1 MTDPRPIEAVLF
13 TSGSYLSEAE
23 IAELSGTDEEAI
35 PQVIDDIREKYENID
50 SALSIFEE
58 NGKYKMNVVED
69 YSYVVRS
76 VVSEAELRDAL
87 METLALI
94 AYKAPVLQSD
104 IVEARSARAYTHI
117 KELLDR
123 GFVERERD
131 GRTFKL
137 DVTDTFYDYFE
148 VANRNQL
155 GQVFEAVQ
163 PPDVD
168 VELDAESD
176 DDDSKERFENFLS
189 DRLRE
194 VEERDEDKERAF
206 LENIDERLE
215 AVKSDVDDIDTDVE
229 SPLQEQENQSGDESE
244 DSPDTSSE
252 NP

>member
-1 MTDPRPIEAVLF
+1 MTDPRPVEAVLF
-13 TSGSYLSEAE
+13 TSGSYLSKDE
-23 IAELSGTDEEAI
+23 IAELSGVEDDAI
-35 PQVIDDIREKYENID
+35 PQVIDDLRDKYEEIE
-50 SALSIFEE
+50 SALNIFEE

-131 GRTFKL
+131 GRTFRL

-148 VANRNQL
+148 VANRNEL

-168 VELDAESD
+168 VDLDAESE

-194 VEERDEDKERAF
+194 VEDRDQDKERAF

-215 AVKSDVDDIDTDVE
+215 TVKEDVDDIDTDVD
-229 SPLQEQENQSGDESE
+229 SPIDDTDAESE
-244 DSPDTSSE
+244 ESLETSSE
-252 NP
+252 ET

>member
-131 GRTFKL
+131 GRTFRL

-148 VANRNQL
+148 VANRNEL

-163 PPDVD
+163 PPDVEVD
-168 VELDAESD
+168 LDAESE
-176 DDDSKERFENFLS
+176 DDDSQERFENFLS

-194 VEERDEDKERAF
+194 VEDRDQDKERAF

-215 AVKSDVDDIDTDVE
+215 TVKEDVDDIDTDVD
-229 SPLQEQENQSGDESE
+229 SPIDDTDAESE
-244 DSPDTSSE
+244 ESLETSSE
-252 NP
+252 ET

>member
-1 MTDPRPIEAVLF
+1 MTDPRPVEAVLF
-13 TSGSYLSEAE
+13 TSGSYLSTGE
-23 IAELSGTDEEAI
+23 IADLAGVDEEDVPSIVAEL
-35 PQVIDDIREKYENID
+35 REQYESID

-58 NGKYKMNVVED
+58 NEKYKMNVVED

-131 GRTFKL
+131 GRTFRL

-148 VANRNQL
+148 VSNRNEL

-168 VELDAESD
+168 VELDAESSD
-176 DDDSKERFENFLS
+176 EDSKERFENFLS

-194 VEERDEDKERAF
+194 VEERDQDKERAF

-215 AVKSDVDDIDTDVE
+215 AVKEDVDDIDTDVE
-229 SPLQEQENQSGDESE
+229 PPELDDESSDE
-244 DSPDTSSE
+244 EKSDVASASDD
-252 NP
+252 

>member
-1 MTDPRPIEAVLF
+1 MTDPRPVEAVLF
-13 TSGSYLSEAE
+13 TSGSYLSTGD
-23 IAELSGTDEEAI
+23 IADLAGVDEEEI
-35 PQVIDDIREKYENID
+35 SSIVEELRGKYDSID

-131 GRTFKL
+131 GRTFRL

-148 VANRNQL
+148 VANRNEL

-168 VELDAESD
+168 VELDAESGD
-176 DDDSKERFENFLS
+176 EDSKERFENFLS

-194 VEERDEDKERAF
+194 VEERDQDKERAF
-206 LENIDERLE
+206 LENIDERLD
-215 AVKSDVDDIDTDVE
+215 AVREDVDEIETDVAPPETEEE
-229 SPLQEQENQSGDESE
+229 SAEEDELNE
-244 DSPDTSSE
+244 SSADAD
-252 NP
+252 